1 MDVKKTQE
9 SGAVVLENLPDDV
22 KHDVLNLLVE
32 NISRLPENDFIMEL
46 IPELRKAVV
55 TFKIPMVN
63 STLKYPFICMFYHN
77 LNMFYMFSFFGSKV
91 NLA

>member
-1 MDVKKTQE
+1 MPKDQSASQTDVDVKKPQE

-46 IPELRKAVV
+46 IPELRKAVL
-55 TFKIPMVN
+55 TFKN
-63 STLKYPFICMFYHN
+63 TNGKFY
-77 LNMFYMFSFFGSKV
+77 SKISIYLYV
-91 NLA
+91 LS